1 MNEPKPHLLKFKP
14 NLLMNQSKSKKIQS
28 PRKILYVVLLVI
40 FSSSSVGLVAD
51 LDSLF
56 IVEFS
61 TLMLI
66 LVGGC
71 TLIYLSFHRQPPRIR

>member
-1 MNEPKPHLLKFKP
+1 
-14 NLLMNQSKSKKIQS
+14 MNQSKHKKIQI
-28 PRKILYVVLLVI
+28 PRKILYVILLVI

-66 LVGGC
+66 LGGGC
-71 TLIYLSFHRQPPRIR
+71 TLIYLSFHRQPPLIR

>member
-1 MNEPKPHLLKFKP
+1 
-14 NLLMNQSKSKKIQS
+14 MNQENSKKIQI

-66 LVGGC
+66 LGGGF
-71 TLIYLSFHRQPPRIR
+71 TLIYLSFHRHPPRIR

>member
-1 MNEPKPHLLKFKP
+1 
-14 NLLMNQSKSKKIQS
+14 MNQENPKKIQI
-28 PRKILYVVLLVI
+28 PRKILYVILLMI

-66 LVGGC
+66 LGGGS
-71 TLIYLSFHRQPPRIR
+71 TLIYLSFHRQRPRIR

>member
-1 MNEPKPHLLKFKP
+1 MIQPSP
-14 NLLMNQSKSKKIQS
+14 KKIYI
-28 PRKILYVVLLVI
+28 PRKILYLILLMI

-56 IVEFS
+56 IVEFP

-66 LVGGC
+66 LLGGC

>member
-1 MNEPKPHLLKFKP
+1 
-14 NLLMNQSKSKKIQS
+14 MNQKKSKKIQI
-28 PRKILYVVLLVI
+28 PRKILYVILLII

-66 LVGGC
+66 LGGGF
-71 TLIYLSFHRQPPRIR
+71 TLIYLSFNRQPPRIR

>member
-1 MNEPKPHLLKFKP
+1 
-14 NLLMNQSKSKKIQS
+14 MNQENPKKIKI
-28 PRKILYVVLLVI
+28 PRKILYVILLMI

-61 TLMLI
+61 TLVLI
-66 LVGGC
+66 LGGGSI
-71 TLIYLSFHRQPPRIR
+71 LIYLSFHRQRPRIR

>member
-1 MNEPKPHLLKFKP
+1 
-14 NLLMNQSKSKKIQS
+14 MNQENPKKIQI
-28 PRKILYVVLLVI
+28 PRKILYVILLMI

-56 IVEFS
+56 IIKFS

-66 LVGGC
+66 LGGGS
-71 TLIYLSFHRQPPRIR
+71 TLIYLSFHRQRPRIR

>member
-1 MNEPKPHLLKFKP
+1 
-14 NLLMNQSKSKKIQS
+14 MNQENPKKIKI
-28 PRKILYVVLLVI
+28 PRKILYVILLMI

-51 LDSLF
+51 LDTLF

-66 LVGGC
+66 LCGGS
-71 TLIYLSFHRQPPRIR
+71 TLIYLSFHRQTPRIR

>member
-1 MNEPKPHLLKFKP
+1 
-14 NLLMNQSKSKKIQS
+14 MNQKKFKKIQI
-28 PRKILYVVLLVI
+28 PRKILYVILLII

-66 LVGGC
+66 LGGGF
-71 TLIYLSFHRQPPRIR
+71 TLIYLSFHRPPPRIR

>member
-1 MNEPKPHLLKFKP
+1 
-14 NLLMNQSKSKKIQS
+14 MNQENPKKIKI
-28 PRKILYVVLLVI
+28 PRKILYVILLMI

-66 LVGGC
+66 LGGGS

>member
-1 MNEPKPHLLKFKP
+1 
-14 NLLMNQSKSKKIQS
+14 MNQENPKKIQI
-28 PRKILYVVLLVI
+28 PRKILYVILLMI

-61 TLMLI
+61 MLMLI
-66 LVGGC
+66 LGGGS
-71 TLIYLSFHRQPPRIR
+71 TLIHLSFHRQRPRIR

>member
-1 MNEPKPHLLKFKP
+1 
-14 NLLMNQSKSKKIQS
+14 MNQKKIKKIQI
-28 PRKILYVVLLVI
+28 PRKILYVILLII

-66 LVGGC
+66 LGGGF
-71 TLIYLSFHRQPPRIR
+71 TLIYFSFHRQPPRIR

>member
-1 MNEPKPHLLKFKP
+1 MNQENPKKVKIPRKTLYVI
-14 NLLMNQSKSKKIQS
+14 LLM
-28 PRKILYVVLLVI
+28 I

-66 LVGGC
+66 LGGGS

>member
-1 MNEPKPHLLKFKP
+1 MNPKNP
-14 NLLMNQSKSKKIQS
+14 KKIQI
-28 PRKILYVVLLVI
+28 PRKILYVALLII

-66 LVGGC
+66 LGGGC

>member
-1 MNEPKPHLLKFKP
+1 
-14 NLLMNQSKSKKIQS
+14 MNQENPKKIQI
-28 PRKILYVVLLVI
+28 PRKILYVILLMI

-66 LVGGC
+66 LGGGS
-71 TLIYLSFHRQPPRIR
+71 TLIYLSFHRQRP